1 MLRITS
7 VGLLMLL
14 LLASCAGPAPTP
26 PAAPAATAAP
36 AVPAATAAPAAP
48 AATTPVT
55 IRMGYVPVII
65 FAPMYVAVER
75 GYFAEENIT
84 VELTPFQ
91 STNDAVV
98 QLGAGNF
105 EVAIAGGNAGVF
117 NALQRGLALTVIAP
131 MHRESQPLATPL
143 IISAKRTD
151 EIKSIAD
158 LRGKTLGVN
167 GNGTAIEYWLAQAL
181 AQGGVGIDEVTIQ
194 AVPFPAMGAAL
205 ENGTL
210 DGAVMS
216 EPLVTINR
224 DQGIVEILSDDFL
237 DGFTATYVFANSDW
251 LAQNEDVARR
261 FLRAYLR
268 AVRDLQG
275 DYMNA
280 EIAAIIEQ
288 YTQVP
293 AAVIERSALSY
304 YDASGTIP
312 VADLETLQQFFLER
326 GSLEYTTSL
335 DLQPFINTTLW
346 AEVAAE

>member
-1 MLRITS
+1 MRYLLRVS
-7 VGLLMLL
+7 VMAVL
-14 LLASCAGPAPTP
+14 LLAVSCAGAPASP
-26 PAAPAATAAP
+26 PAADPAQ
-36 AVPAATAAPAAP
+36 
-48 AATTPVT
+48 PVT

-65 FAPMYVAVER
+65 FAPVYVAIER
-75 GYFAEENIT
+75 GYFADEGLN

-117 NALQRGLALTVIAP
+117 NALEQGLKLTVVAP
-131 MHRESQPLATPL
+131 MHRESPPLATPL
-143 IISAKRTD
+143 IISANRTD
-151 EIKSIAD
+151 EIQSAAD
-158 LRGKTLGVN
+158 LRGKRLGVN

-181 AQGGVGIDEVTIQ
+181 AQGGVGIDEVTIE

-224 DQGIVEILSDDFL
+224 DQGLIAVLSDDFL
-237 DGFTATYVFANSDW
+237 DGFTATYVFMNQDW
-251 LAQNEDVARR
+251 LAANEDVARR

-268 AVRDLQG
+268 ACRDLQG
-275 DYMNA
+275 DYMTP
-280 EIAAIIEQ
+280 EIAAIIEK
-288 YTQVP
+288 YTEVP

-304 YDASGTIP
+304 YYDDGTIP

-326 GSLEYTTSL
+326 GSLEYTEPL
-335 DLQPFINTTLW
+335 DLDTFVNTELLAT
-346 AEVAAE
+346 VASEMDAQE

>member
-1 MLRITS
+1 
-7 VGLLMLL
+7 
-14 LLASCAGPAPTP
+14 
-26 PAAPAATAAP
+26 
-36 AVPAATAAPAAP
+36 
-48 AATTPVT
+48 
-55 IRMGYVPVII
+55 MGYVPVII

-117 NALQRGLALTVIAP
+117 NALQRGLALTVVAP
-131 MHRESQPLATPL
+131 MHRESPPLATPL
-143 IISAKRTD
+143 IISSKRTG
-151 EIKSIAD
+151 EIQSVAD

-210 DGAVMS
+210 DGAVLS

-224 DQGIVEILSDDFL
+224 DQGLVEILSDDFL
-237 DGFTATYVFANSDW
+237 DGFTATYVFVNSDW
-251 LAQNEDVARR
+251 LAQNEDVTRR

-280 EIAAIIEQ
+280 EVAAIIEQ

-304 YDASGTIP
+304 FDASGTIP

-326 GSLEYTTSL
+326 GSLEYTAPL
-335 DLQPFINTTLW
+335 DLQPFVNTTLW